1 MPQYTRLPSDEG
13 GSLMPLDPPMYAD
26 VGMEQFEIEDDAP
39 GPRELLLFR
48 MKLATKKFTYGLRSL
63 VVVPLQRL
71 MDPVREG
78 YNYVDMLYERFI
90 LKMGNPL
97 VVKRLLYVGFVLA
110 IVFYITHALAFKQN
124 GVSGTTGGTF
134 YSGHFYDV
142 DILGQNFAKYISP
155 SNMEENLAYLSQEPR
170 LAGTGQDLVSARY
183 VHDWFKLNGLH
194 HCDIQ
199 EVLVHINYPVP
210 HQSSLKI
217 GDWQATLYE
226 PGNGTDPVLP
236 YWAFV
241 PNGMASDGE
250 IAAGMVYVGQGSPD
264 DFDAVAAKQVLLQD
278 RVVVASMGGIPEL
291 EKVVLAHKFGA
302 KAMVLISPAG
312 GDEYDPEVRD
322 RIILRPNVG
331 RVRQLFGSVLSP
343 DWSNAKR
350 DEPRGFVPRVL
361 WDKLPVTPK
370 IPVLPI
376 SHADGQILLEKVKA
390 NGKNNV
396 DFGNHLVSGDGSVEV
411 KLTVATDSR
420 PVQKAWNVV
429 GSIPGREVTGQA
441 IIVGAGRD
449 SVGPDTTGLAS
460 STTVLLELVRAL
472 TQLKRQKGWSPA
484 RLIYFMLWDATNY
497 NLAGSTEWV
506 EFQREELKQQ
516 GYVYVDI
523 NDVVTGGN
531 LEVKGHPALHLAIFD
546 GLKRGTGASGKLF
559 YDEFRDNH
567 DGTADLSYAMN
578 EEKNYLPFINAAN
591 IPAMELRFVADKED
605 GVRGTCAN
613 NWNAFVDHHIDPGMK
628 NHFHAVYATGLI
640 MLQLLE
646 LPFIPYDLQM
656 WAAKLTH
663 YRRQL
668 ELFIDRY
675 IAAHPELITP
685 VIHYAALDQGI
696 GKLNEA
702 GVGLRRN
709 IKAWT
714 ESMARFDHIE
724 APALRM
730 FRLRLNELIMDYNPR
745 FVIDI
750 KGESGRT
757 STYRNVL
764 FGPSLYAPNSEPS
777 LGSSDNGDNA
787 FPVIR
792 DYVYEKDWGRVQL
805 EINRLGAF
813 LTNAATG

>member
-1 MPQYTRLPSDEG
+1 MPA
-13 GSLMPLDPPMYAD
+13 DPPTYTD
-26 VGMEQFEIEDDAP
+26 VGMEQFEIEDDVP

-48 MKLATKKFTYGLRSL
+48 MQLATKKFTYGLRLL
-63 VVVPLQRL
+63 VVAPIRRL
-71 MDPVREG
+71 IDPVREG
-78 YNYVDMLYERFI
+78 YNYFDLLYERFI

-110 IVFYITHALAFKQN
+110 IVFYITHALAFKEK

-134 YSGHFYDV
+134 YSGLFYDV
-142 DILGQNFAKYISP
+142 DILGQNYAKYISP
-155 SNMEENLAYLSQEPR
+155 SNMEDNLAYLSREPR
-170 LAGTGQDLVSARY
+170 LAGSAQDLVTARY
-183 VHDWFKLNGLH
+183 VHDWFRLNGLH

-199 EVLVHINYPVP
+199 EVPVHINYPVP
-210 HQSSLKI
+210 HQSLLKV
-217 GDWQATLYE
+217 GDWLATLYE
-226 PGNGTDPVLP
+226 PGNGTDPLLP
-236 YWAFV
+236 YYAFV

-250 IAAGMVYVGQGSPD
+250 IAGGMIYVGRGSVD
-264 DFDAVAAKQVLLQD
+264 DFDKLATNKVSIQD
-278 RVVVASMGGIPEL
+278 RVVVATMGGIPEL
-291 EKVVLAHKFGA
+291 EKVALAHQQGA
-302 KAMVLISPAG
+302 KAMVLISPPG
-312 GDEYDPEVRD
+312 GDEYDPDVRD
-322 RIILRPNVG
+322 HVIMRPNVG

-350 DEPRGFVPRVL
+350 DDDDEQPRGFVPRVL

-370 IPVLPI
+370 IPVLPV
-376 SHADGQILLEKVKA
+376 SHSDGQILLEKIRSKG
-390 NGKNNV
+390 NHNV
-396 DFGNHLVSGDGSVEV
+396 DFGNNQFSGDGSVEA
-411 KLTVATDSR
+411 KLNVATDSK
-420 PVQKAWNVV
+420 PIQKVWNVI

-449 SVGPDTTGLAS
+449 SMGADTTGLAS

-472 TQLKRQKGWSPA
+472 TELQRQKGWSPA

-546 GLKRGTGASGKLF
+546 GLKRGTGGSGKLF
-559 YDEFRDNH
+559 YDEFRDRH
-567 DGTADLSYAMN
+567 DGTSDLSYAMI
-578 EEKNYLPFINAAN
+578 EEKNYIPFINAAN
-591 IPAMELRFVADKED
+591 IPSMELRFVADKDD

-613 NWNAFVDHHIDPGMK
+613 TWNAFVDHHIDPGMK
-628 NHFHAVYATGLI
+628 NHYYAVYATGLI

-668 ELFIDRY
+668 ELFINKY
-675 IAAHPELITP
+675 IADHPEPITP
-685 VIHYAALDQGI
+685 VLHYAALDQGI
-696 GKLNEA
+696 GKLNEE
-702 GVGLRRN
+702 GDRLRKN

-724 APALRM
+724 APALRI
-730 FRLRLNELIMDYNPR
+730 FRLRMNELIMDYNPR
-745 FVIDI
+745 FVTDA
-750 KGESGRT
+750 KEQGGRT

-764 FGPSLYAPNSEPS
+764 FGPAMYAPAQEPT

-792 DYVYEKDWGRVQL
+792 DYVYQKDWGRVQQ
-805 EINRLGAF
+805 EINRMGAL
-813 LTNAATG
+813 LTNAAMG